1 MLPRDWDSVERVDYD
16 HRGGGDGTVSAAAR
30 SVIVETRELLSG
42 AMPAHRDGTEIRGL
56 AELLLGGGDRWMME
70 RVIPTVGAEEGL
82 LLEPPV
88 WGWGSYLVR
97 NSCLKMVRFCV
108 NLSLFFDSRLRLTS
122 DMSLSKVT
130 ERRCCWSGGC
140 VGQVT
145 KERGIIGARVWYK
158 WLFMEMV
165 IRAEAQTRES

>member
-1 MLPRDWDSVERVDYD
+1 M
-16 HRGGGDGTVSAAAR
+16 
-30 SVIVETRELLSG
+30 IVETRELLSG

-130 ERRCCWSGGC
+130 ERRCC
-140 VGQVT
+140 
-145 KERGIIGARVWYK
+145 
-158 WLFMEMV
+158 
-165 IRAEAQTRES
+165 